1 MMICNVGC
9 DGWVRGGNAD
19 ADYLKSREKYLRNW
33 LEAVFL
39 RQSLEND
46 AYRKILVEFLSQ

>member
-1 MMICNVGC
+1 MMMLFVW
-9 DGWVRGGNAD
+9 DDDRGGNAD

-39 RQSLEND
+39 RQSLESD
-46 AYRKILVEFLSQ
+46 AYRMILVEFLSQ